1 MRPYKSLF
9 PYQSFASFYFREKM
23 KKLQDSWKKPY
34 DNVSLFS
41 NIISKKKYHKQK

>member
-9 PYQSFASFYFREKM
+9 PYQSFASSYFREKM